1 LIAAPAAAYNRRTI
15 PLAAHLARQPFR
27 RTHVKRLLVIALAAA
42 ASFAVVH
49 ADFADAARMGGGR
62 SFGMQRSITPS
73 APRTAPSARDSFNGP
88 AANPVV
94 PSNPGASA
102 ARSAPGAA
110 TAAAAGAS
118 RTSRWLGPIAGL
130 AAGLGLAAL
139 FSHLGLSEGLGSLLL
154 LGLLVIGAIALVR
167 AFALRRTPQPAYRY
181 SGNEPASAR
190 PPYEARR
197 EPAIDTGWGSPAAAS
212 DAGRYPPGFDPAPFV
227 AQAKQQFR
235 RLQAAYDQG
244 DGASLADVTTPQM
257 QEELFR
263 DLQARGAHTPTDVVT
278 LDADVVEVVREG
290 DRYVASVR
298 FHGTL
303 REDGNATPTP
313 FEELWHLVKPVD
325 GSSGWLLA
333 GIQQYA

>member
-1 LIAAPAAAYNRRTI
+1 M
-15 PLAAHLARQPFR
+15 
-27 RTHVKRLLVIALAAA
+27 KRLLVIVLAAA

-62 SFGMQRSITPS
+62 SFGMQRSITPQ

-88 AANPVV
+88 AANPVM
-94 PSNPGASA
+94 PANPAASA

-110 TAAAAGAS
+110 APAAARASGA
-118 RTSRWLGPIAGL
+118 SRWLGPIAGL
-130 AAGLGLAAL
+130 AAGLGLATL

-154 LGLLVIGAIALVR
+154 LGLLVMGVVALVR

-181 SGNEPASAR
+181 SGNETAAAR

-197 EPAIDTGWGSPAAAS
+197 EPAMDSAWSSPTAA
-212 DAGRYPPGFDPAPFV
+212 DEVGRYPPGFDPGPFV

-235 RLQAAYDQG
+235 RLQAAYDRG
-244 DGASLADVTTPQM
+244 DRTLLADVTTPQM

-263 DLQARGAHTPTDVVT
+263 DLQSRGSHAPTDVVT